1 MLNYHSNGSRLVA
14 KRDFHHFLTFNFL
27 SLKMMRMRSCWDGLL
42 KMTMMWD
49 SILSKLARE
58 ILLNMTSLMLWL
70 QRRNLLLLL
79 AALISSVKSKISK
92 KGGGEEEGYIDGV
105 LSINFI
111 NRSSSL
117 IHQHWSHNV
126 HKSFRS
132 PPHLSSLVNEF
143 PFDF

>member
-1 MLNYHSNGSRLVA
+1 MLNYYIVMVLGW
-14 KRDFHHFLTFNFL
+14 RDFHHFLTFNFL